1 MINYKFATMFKR
13 MFSTSLSYNIMFKS
27 YLITRKSLKPSI
39 ICLLFVIF
47 SIFGKVFAQDGKKLF
62 KANCASCHYTSDAK
76 LVGPGLKG
84 VEQRWPDK
92 AKLYAWI
99 RNSQEFLKTG
109 DPYANKLYLEYNKAQ
124 MTAFPDL
131 TDAEIDAILAYI
143 ANPDDDKKSTNAAPA
158 LDNVATNAPAKDDSN
173 LILYILLGL
182 GVLFLI
188 LINVLVSV
196 KRSLQKLLNE
206 REGLG
211 PVIEYGWIESI
222 KIFFKE
228 NKVITA
234 LTIVVII
241 VGALNYVWNF
251 LMGIGVYEGYEPEQ
265 PIAFSHQVHAGQ
277 NGINCQYCHI
287 GVEKSKHAVIP
298 SANIC
303 MNCHKAVKEG
313 PRTGTKEIA
322 KIYAALDYNP
332 ETGEYGNNPKPIK
345 WIKVHNLPDHVYFS
359 HAQHVKVGGIECKTC
374 HGEVEKMEVVKQY
387 APLTM
392 GWCINC
398 HRETAVNTQGNGY
411 YEEFHARLTDELKAK
426 FMKDGKLTVE
436 EIGGLE
442 CAKCHY

>member
-1 MINYKFATMFKR
+1 M
-13 MFSTSLSYNIMFKS
+13 
-27 YLITRKSLKPSI
+27 RKTTFLLKKLMQPTV
-39 ICLLFVIF
+39 ICLLFAVF
-47 SIFGKVFAQDGKKLF
+47 FGFGKAFAQDGKKLF
-62 KANCASCHYTSDAK
+62 KSNCASCHYTTDAK

-109 DPYANKLYLEYNKAQ
+109 DAYANKLYNEYNKAQ

-131 TDAEIDAILAYI
+131 SDADIDAILAYI
-143 ANPDDDKKSTNAAPA
+143 ANPGDDKKSGGDAAPA
-158 LDNVATNAPAKDDSN
+158 TDNVATNAPVKDDSN
-173 LILYILLGL
+173 LILYILIGL

-196 KRSLQKLLNE
+196 KRSLQNLLNE

-211 PVIEYGWIESI
+211 PVIEYGWLESI

-234 LTIVVII
+234 LTIVVIV
-241 VGALNYVWNF
+241 VGALNYVWNV
-251 LMGIGVYEGYEPEQ
+251 LMGIGVYEGYAPEQ

-277 NGINCQYCHI
+277 NGINCQYCHT

-298 SANIC
+298 SANVC

-345 WIKVHNLPDHVYFS
+345 WIKVHNLPDHVYFNHS
-359 HAQHVKVGGIECKTC
+359 QHVKVGGIECQTC
-374 HGEVEKMEVVKQY
+374 HGEVEKMEVIKQH

-411 YEEFHARLTDELKAK
+411 YDEFHSRLTDDLKAK